1 MKSLQMPE
9 DEMHWEIQVVT
20 LERAQ
25 KQNSETQMGCYS
37 TIDMSITTEK
47 SKSGIKRT

>member
-1 MKSLQMPE
+1 MPE
-9 DEMHWEIQVVT
+9 DEMHWEIQART
-20 LERAQ
+20 LENAL

-37 TIDMSITTEK
+37 TIDVSITTEK